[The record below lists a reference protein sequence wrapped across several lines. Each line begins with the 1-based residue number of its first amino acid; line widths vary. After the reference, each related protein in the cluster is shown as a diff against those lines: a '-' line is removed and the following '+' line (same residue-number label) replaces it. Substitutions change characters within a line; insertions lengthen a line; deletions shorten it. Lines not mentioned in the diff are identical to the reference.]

1 MTTPCTHRVG
11 VAVSGGRDSIAL
23 LHATASAA
31 APCDVE
37 VWALHI
43 HHGLMREADDWWRAV
58 EQQCARWS
66 RRGLNVHFAGQ
77 RLGGAPAPGQS
88 IEAWARA
95 GRYEALTLMAH
106 ERQIPLVLLA
116 QHRRDQAETVLLQ
129 ALRSGGPAGL
139 SAMPRSIQRDGIQ
152 WVRPWL
158 DHPRSAIEA
167 YVRRYRLRYVNDPS
181 NEDVRLA
188 RNRLRS
194 LAWDALDKAFP
205 QAEAALAGTAKRMQE
220 AAACN
225 AELADIDMKTCV
237 DGQGALAITPWAGL
251 SDARRANVLR
261 HWGARWGPAGL
272 PETLVARLLD
282 EATRTRNGSQW
293 PAPGG
298 QVVRSKGKLVFAPRV
313 LQGVLRCS
321 I

>member
-1 MTTPCTHRVG
+1 
-11 VAVSGGRDSIAL
+11 
-23 LHATASAA
+23 
-31 APCDVE
+31 
-37 VWALHI
+37 
-43 HHGLMREADDWWRAV
+43 
-58 EQQCARWS
+58 
-66 RRGLNVHFAGQ
+66 
-77 RLGGAPAPGQS
+77 
-88 IEAWARA
+88 
-95 GRYEALTLMAH
+95 
-106 ERQIPLVLLA
+106 
-116 QHRRDQAETVLLQ
+116 
-129 ALRSGGPAGL
+129 
-139 SAMPRSIQRDGIQ
+139 MPRSIQRDGIQ

-158 DHPRSAIEA
+158 EHPRSAIEA